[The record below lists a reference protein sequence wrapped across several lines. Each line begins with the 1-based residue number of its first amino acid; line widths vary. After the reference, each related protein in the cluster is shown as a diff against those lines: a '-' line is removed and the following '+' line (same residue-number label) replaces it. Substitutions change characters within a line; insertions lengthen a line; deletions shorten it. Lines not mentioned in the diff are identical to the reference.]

1 MVNSLYVATLSS
13 GDDMPTC
20 ASYTR
25 ALRGF
30 FGLGCLKT
38 YFSSWGGFQNLAS
51 YAGDTERSCVT
62 YLIQAGR
69 RSTLLPSGST
79 SEILW
84 AWSARRTLSEVCWG
98 TSDLDLGIVGD
109 CDLTL
114 VVGSNRDLE
123 NPEGILLH
131 GMRVTVPTVYALLAR
146 GDVGQARGCS
156 ALTEI
161 SNEESLLSVGSP
173 LSIDNIVI
181 LINIQTECISSLG
194 QCSQ

>member
-1 MVNSLYVATLSS
+1 MFLVNSLYVETLSS

-69 RSTLLPSGST
+69 RSILLPSGST

-84 AWSARRTLSEVCWG
+84 AWSARRTPEE
-98 TSDLDLGIVGD
+98 TSGVVSHLDLGIVRN
-109 CDLTL
+109 CDLTVL
-114 VVGSNRDLE
+114 VGSNCDLE
-123 NPEGILLH
+123 HPKRILLH
-131 GMRVTVPTVYALLAR
+131 GMRVTVPTVYTLLAR
-146 GDVGQARGCS
+146 GDDAGQAWGVGLSLKSPMRKACW
-156 ALTEI
+156 ALGAH
-161 SNEESLLSVGSP
+161 SR
-173 LSIDNIVI
+173 
-181 LINIQTECISSLG
+181 
-194 QCSQ
+194 